1 MSTATSR
8 YAPWQLQ
15 ETLLPWS
22 ASNQEDQRFIKF
34 LRAGLIVFAVC
45 GSIVTFAPVPELTRE
60 QAERVPPQLAKVIL
74 EKKELPKPKPKPK
87 AKPKPEEKKPD
98 AEKPKEKPEPKKVE
112 KEKPKPAPKPEPSKV
127 ETPPVAT
134 IQKARE
140 KAASSGINALADDL
154 LDMRESFDTGEVTRG
169 QLSAGSAT
177 AAQTQ
182 RNMISDKSKTSSGG
196 VRAGSISTDTG
207 GVSLAGRQTTRVEQA
222 QAKGSAKQAAR
233 RVRGEKLART
243 DNAIRGIMEAN
254 KAAINAIYDRAL
266 RRDPTLQGKIT
277 VQLVIEANG
286 TISSIKL
293 IESELNNPVLERK
306 LLARIR
312 MINFGS
318 ADVKATTRNYS
329 IDFLPS

>member
-22 ASNQEDQRFIKF
+22 ASNEEDQRFIKF
-34 LRAGLIVFAVC
+34 LRAGLIAFAIG
-45 GSIVTFAPVPELTRE
+45 GSAITLAPVPELTRE

-74 EKKELPKPKPKPK
+74 EKKELPKPKSKPK
-87 AKPKPEEKKPD
+87 AKPEQKKTKTEKPE
-98 AEKPKEKPEPKKVE
+98 EKPEPKKAE
-112 KEKPKPAPKPEPSKV
+112 KEKPKPEPKPKPSRV

-154 LDMRESFDTGEVTRG
+154 LDMRESFDTEEVTRG
-169 QLSAGSAT
+169 QLSTGNAT

-196 VRAGSISTDTG
+196 VRAESISTDTG
-207 GVSLAGRQTTRVEQA
+207 GVSLAGRQTTQVKQA
-222 QAKGSAKQAAR
+222 QATGSAKQTAR
-233 RVRGEKLART
+233 RVSGEKLART

-277 VQLVIEANG
+277 VQLVIAPSG
-286 TISSIKL
+286 AVSSIKL
-293 IESELNNPVLERK
+293 IESELNNPALERK

-312 MINFGS
+312 MINFG
-318 ADVKATTRNYS
+318 AAEVKSTTRNYS

>member
-1 MSTATSR
+1 MSIATSR

-22 ASNQEDQRFIKF
+22 ASTEEDQRFIKF
-34 LRAGLIVFAVC
+34 LRAGLIAFAI
-45 GSIVTFAPVPELTRE
+45 GGAAVTLAPVPELTRE

-74 EKKELPKPKPKPK
+74 EKKELPKPKPRPK
-87 AKPKPEEKKPD
+87 AKPKPEEKKPK
-98 AEKPKEKPEPKKVE
+98 AEKPKEKPEPKKSE
-112 KEKPKPAPKPEPSKV
+112 KEKPKPKPRTVEAPS
-127 ETPPVAT
+127 VAT
-134 IQKARE
+134 VQQARE
-140 KAASSGINALADDL
+140 KAANSGINALADDL
-154 LDMRESFDTGEVTRG
+154 LDMRESFETSEVTRG

-182 RNMISDKSKTSSGG
+182 RSMISDKSKTSSGG
-196 VRAGSISTDTG
+196 VRAGNISKDTG
-207 GVSLAGRQTTRVEQA
+207 GVALAGRATTRVEHTEA
-222 QAKGSAKQAAR
+222 QGSAKQAVR
-233 RVRGEKLART
+233 RAKGEKLART
-243 DNAIRGIMEAN
+243 DNAIRGVMEAN
-254 KAAINAIYDRAL
+254 KAAINALYNRAL

-286 TISSIKL
+286 AVSSIKL
-293 IESELNNPVLERK
+293 IESELNNPTLERK

-312 MINFGS
+312 MINFGA

>member
-34 LRAGLIVFAVC
+34 LRTGLIVFAVC
-45 GSIVTFAPVPELTRE
+45 GSIITFAPVPELTRE

-87 AKPKPEEKKPD
+87 AKPRPEEKKTE
-98 AEKPKEKPEPKKVE
+98 AEKTKEKPEPNKVE

-127 ETPPVAT
+127 EAPPVAT

-169 QLSAGSAT
+169 QLSTGSAT

-207 GVSLAGRQTTRVEQA
+207 GVSLAGRQTTQVEQA

-254 KAAINAIYDRAL
+254 KSAINAIYNRAL

-277 VQLVIEANG
+277 VKLVIEANG

-293 IESELNNPVLERK
+293 IESELNNPALERK

-312 MINFGS
+312 MINFGA